1 MKAIAVLKKLRG
13 LKITMLFEEKGL
25 NPQTIKEI
33 DEALE
38 ELEALNT
45 KINNLKRHKLESEE
59 RSESVARDGGVY
71 YGLSLKGQKLIFKE
85 IEELTLCK

>member
-1 MKAIAVLKKLRG
+1 MKAIAILTNIRNLETDFDHT
-13 LKITMLFEEKGL
+13 KISSV
-25 NPQTIKEI
+25 

-45 KINNLKRHKLESEE
+45 KINNLKRYKLESEE

>member
-1 MKAIAVLKKLRG
+1 MKAIAILTNIRNLETDFDHT
-13 LKITMLFEEKGL
+13 KISSV
-25 NPQTIKEI
+25 

-45 KINNLKRHKLESEE
+45 KINNLKRYKLESEE

-71 YGLSLKGQKLIFKE
+71 YGLSLKEQKLIFKE

>member
-1 MKAIAVLKKLRG
+1 MKAIDILKELKKDNGNDLVWSKDLTDR
-13 LKITMLFEEKGL
+13 KVT
-25 NPQTIKEI
+25 
-33 DEALE
+33 EALE

-45 KINNLKRHKLESEE
+45 KINNLKRYKLESEE

-85 IEELTLCK
+85 IEELTPCK

>member
-1 MKAIAVLKKLRG
+1 MKAIAILTNIRNLETDFDHT
-13 LKITMLFEEKGL
+13 KISSV
-25 NPQTIKEI
+25 

-45 KINNLKRHKLESEE
+45 KINNLKRYKLESEE

-71 YGLSLKGQKLIFKE
+71 YGLSLKEQKLIFKE
-85 IEELTLCK
+85 IEELTPCK

>member
-1 MKAIAVLKKLRG
+1 MKAIAILTNIRNIETDFDHT
-13 LKITMLFEEKGL
+13 KISSV
-25 NPQTIKEI
+25 

-45 KINNLKRHKLESEE
+45 KINNLKRYKLESEE

-85 IEELTLCK
+85 IEELTPCK

>member
-1 MKAIAVLKKLRG
+1 MKATDILKELKKDNGNDLVWSKDLTDR
-13 LKITMLFEEKGL
+13 KVT
-25 NPQTIKEI
+25 
-33 DEALE
+33 EALE

-45 KINNLKRHKLESEE
+45 KINNLKRYKLESEE

-71 YGLSLKGQKLIFKE
+71 YGLSLKEQKLIFKE

>member
-1 MKAIAVLKKLRG
+1 MKAIAILTNIRNLETDFDHT
-13 LKITMLFEEKGL
+13 KISSV
-25 NPQTIKEI
+25 

>member
-1 MKAIAVLKKLRG
+1 MKAIAILTNIRNLETDFDHT
-13 LKITMLFEEKGL
+13 KISSV
-25 NPQTIKEI
+25 

-45 KINNLKRHKLESEE
+45 KINNLKRHKPESEE

-71 YGLSLKGQKLIFKE
+71 YGLSLKEQKLIFKE